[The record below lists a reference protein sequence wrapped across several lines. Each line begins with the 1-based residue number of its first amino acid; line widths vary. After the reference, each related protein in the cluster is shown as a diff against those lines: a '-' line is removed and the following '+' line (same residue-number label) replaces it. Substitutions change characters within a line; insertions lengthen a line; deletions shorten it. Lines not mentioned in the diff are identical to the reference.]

1 MKEQAPELKD
11 NFNRSNVIV
20 NSLAKNKYQDKHN
33 DLIISKYRQKL
44 NNAKCY
50 DYIVT

>member
-44 NNAKCY
+44 NNAKYY